1 MANNQGRNTVVGHRR
16 LQLPLARLRLVTCLF
31 KAGLLMTGVLLNRL
45 FMTMATSALVLM
57 RTKQFLQHQTGSF
70 NESRTDSSAI
80 LQAEG

>member
-1 MANNQGRNTVVGHRR
+1 
-16 LQLPLARLRLVTCLF
+16 
-31 KAGLLMTGVLLNRL
+31 MTGVLLNRL